1 MEKEYD
7 FSKGKRG
14 RFYRPDARFHL
25 PVYLDPD
32 VERFMAEFAAK
43 RRSSINEL
51 VNSLLKKQ
59 MESMELEG

>member
-7 FSKGKRG
+7 FSQGVRG
-14 RFYRPDARFHL
+14 RFYRPQARFHL
-25 PVYLDPD
+25 PVYLDPE
-32 VERFMAEFAAK
+32 VERVMVKVAAQNH
-43 RRSSINEL
+43 SSLNEL